1 MATVIG
7 SALVLTQQP
16 PSLDPNNGLLCWQ
29 NIVTP
34 LDITT
39 TSETPENPKENLANT
54 STSFAWQASSTA
66 DQDIDIQIG
75 NRTIDFIGIAGHNLI
90 QEAEI
95 RVQYIVD
102 GQVFTVFDFG
112 EFEIRS
118 QALLFVVNEASP
130 DTVRLTI
137 RNNNQP
143 PRIAV
148 LYAGQGTRIERPI
161 YVGHTPI
168 TMGSQITTIGSIS
181 ESGQYLGE
189 IIRREKFTT
198 NVQLQNL
205 TPQFMR
211 DELLP
216 FFQQRPRRPAFWAWR
231 PEKYAAEVGY
241 CWLVGNPRP
250 VNQRGNGMMQ
260 VSFDLDAIV

>member
-7 SALVLTQQP
+7 SALVLSQQP
-16 PSLDPNNGLLCWQ
+16 PSLSPNNGLLCWQ
-29 NIVTP
+29 NLVTP
-34 LDITT
+34 LDIST
-39 TSETPENPKENLANT
+39 TSETPENPKENMANP
-54 STSFAWQASSTA
+54 STSFAWQATSTA
-66 DQDIDIQIG
+66 DQNIDIAVGGRI
-75 NRTIDFIGIAGHNLI
+75 IDFIGIAGHNLQ

-102 GQVFTVFDFG
+102 GVVFTVFDFG

-118 QALLFVVNEASP
+118 QAILFIVNEAAP
-130 DTVRLTI
+130 DTVRLTV
-137 RNNNQP
+137 RGNNEP

-148 LYAGQGTRIERPI
+148 LSVGQGTRMERPI

-168 TMGSQITTIGSIS
+168 TMGNQLTTIGSVS

-198 NVQLQNL
+198 NVQLQNI
-205 TPQFMR
+205 TPDFMR
-211 DELLP
+211 EQLLP

-231 PEKYAAEVGY
+231 PQKYEAEVGY
-241 CWLVGNPRP
+241 SWLVGNPRP

>member
-7 SALVLTQQP
+7 SALVLSQQP
-16 PSLDPNNGLLCWQ
+16 PSLAPNNGLLCWR
-29 NIVTP
+29 NLVTP

-39 TSETPENPKENLANT
+39 TSETPENPKENLANP
-54 STSFAWQASSTA
+54 STSFAWQATSTA
-66 DQDIDIQIG
+66 DQDIDIEIG
-75 NRTIDFIGIAGHNLI
+75 GRTIDFVGIAGHNL
-90 QEAEI
+90 QQDAEI
-95 RVQYIVD
+95 RLQVIVD
-102 GQVFTVFDFG
+102 GSTFTILDFD
-112 EFEIRS
+112 EVEIRS
-118 QALLFVVNEASP
+118 QAILFFINTASP
-130 DTVRLTI
+130 DQVRLTI
-137 RNNNQP
+137 RGNDEP

-148 LYAGQGTRIERPI
+148 LSIGQATRMERPL

-168 TMGSQITTIGSIS
+168 TMGNQLTTIGSVS

-198 NVQLQNL
+198 NVALQNL
-205 TPQFMR
+205 SPEFVR
-211 DELLP
+211 EELLP

-231 PEKYAAEVGY
+231 PEKYSAEVGY
-241 CWLVGNPRP
+241 SWLVGNPRP